1 MVGHPCTRPATTGIW
16 VSVGQG
22 SVTQGGVRAGCWEL
36 AHVPRPTDIVRF
48 LLDHGAAVDD
58 PGGQGCEGI
67 TPLHDALNCGHFEVA
82 ELLIERGASVTL
94 RTRKVSGDKG
104 QVGTATEVGLS
115 LRPCSAGC
123 HTGPQPAGDA
133 AAVAE
138 AVPPGPGPRDTREG
152 WRHGEEAQG
161 GLRGPRQAGTSCPGH
176 RPHLEGLL
184 GLGHFHVGGG
194 DVQGPPHC
202 RLHLPT
208 APHSPLAPR
217 SLPSDH
223 LFDPET
229 SPSSSPC
236 PGLPEASQASAK
248 VWEAKAVPAVA
259 RPRRSRHQLASSS
272 SSEGEDGVGPPGAPQ
287 KRPRHSAPAQRAG
300 ACTLGHVNSRK
311 VAAAGRAAYWAAI
324 RGVGSAQSCR
334 PKPGPPRG
342 LGEAPTPTAALIPEE
357 ECLAGDWL
365 EDDLLL
371 TQGRRPPHPQSRGYR
386 TRRSASESSSDESPV
401 RPRAQ
406 ARQSQLPRLRS
417 WSAAARAGA
426 DGSSAMEPLRSPHV
440 PGSGDTPAAGLSSV
454 GVQAW
459 HRASPWLGWGG
470 AGSGAVFSDSA
481 IPLPPSRGRSCLL
494 PFGFEFAFR
503 ITFSSSPSHTG
514 EASQLPLRPYGLC
527 PVAAKNPGVCAPG
540 GAYHPAGPGAW

>member
-1 MVGHPCTRPATTGIW
+1 MGIW

-22 SVTQGGVRAGCWEL
+22 SVTQGGVRAGCWKL

-94 RTRKVSGDKG
+94 RTRKVSGDEG
-104 QVGTATEVGLS
+104 QVGTPQRWVCPSGPAQLGATQGHSPLETLQQW
-115 LRPCSAGC
+115 LRLY
-123 HTGPQPAGDA
+123 H
-133 AAVAE
+133 
-138 AVPPGPGPRDTREG
+138 RDLDRETREKAG
-152 WRHGEEAQG
+152 AMERRLREASEG
-161 GLRGPRQAGTSCPGH
+161 RGKRGPPAPGH
-176 RPHLEGLL
+176 RPHLESFP
-184 GLGHFHVGGG
+184 GLGHFHEGGR

-202 RLHLPT
+202 RLYLPT

-217 SLPSDH
+217 SLPGDH

-236 PGLPEASQASAK
+236 PGLPEASQANAR
-248 VWEAKAVPAVA
+248 VWEAQAALAVA
-259 RPRRSRHQLASSS
+259 RPQRSRHQLASSS
-272 SSEGEDGVGPPGAPQ
+272 SSEGEDSGGPPGAPQ

-300 ACTLGHVNSRK
+300 ACVLDHVNNRK

-324 RGVGSAQSCR
+324 RGVGSARSCR

-357 ECLAGDWL
+357 ECLARTWL
-365 EDDLLL
+365 EDDMLL
-371 TQGRRPPHPQSRGYR
+371 TQGRRPPRPQSRGCR

-401 RPRAQ
+401 GPRAP

-417 WSAAARAGA
+417 WRAAVRAGA
-426 DGSSAMEPLRSPHV
+426 DGSSAMEPLRSPPV
-440 PGSGDTPAAGLSSV
+440 PGSGDTPTAGLSSV

-459 HRASPWLGWGG
+459 HRWGG
-470 AGSGAVFSDSA
+470 AGPGAVFSDSA
-481 IPLPPSRGRSCLL
+481 TPLPPSRGRSCLL
-494 PFGFEFAFR
+494 PSGFEFAFR

-514 EASQLPLRPYGLC
+514 EASRLPLCPCGLC

-540 GAYHPAGPGAW
+540 GAHHLAGPGAW